1 MSRDSVSK
9 DCSKPEMSNA
19 IAAEIL
25 AQIKFLYF
33 GYGESSI
40 AKQRREA
47 LDIAIRE
54 LGRNL

>member
-1 MSRDSVSK
+1 MSKATAS
-9 DCSKPEMSNA
+9 
-19 IAAEIL
+19 EIL